1 MKPSPKKQLRCA
13 VYTRK
18 STDHNLELEFNSLD
32 AQREAC
38 EAYIKSQAHEG
49 WRLIPTKYDDGG
61 HSGASLERPALQKL
75 LEDVRASKIDVI
87 VVYKIDRLTRSLTD
101 FAKLVE
107 VFDQQSVSF
116 VSITQSFNTTTSM
129 GRLTLN
135 VLLSFA
141 QFEREVIGERVRD
154 KIAASK
160 KKGIWVGGPIP
171 LGYRS
176 VDKKLVVVPE
186 EAKLVRMIF
195 DRYLELRSI
204 GALIE
209 DLDRRGVKTKRQILA
224 TGKHRGGCRFGK
236 GTLRYLLTRRFYVG
250 DVEYKGSINKG
261 EHDTI
266 IERKTFDAVQKLLS
280 TNAVERKTIRQSTN
294 ALLSGLLFD
303 DAGNRMTATY
313 STKKGVRYRYY
324 ISHSLLQSRKMEAGS
339 VSRVPATDIESE
351 VIAVLKREK
360 LISRT
365 VTDLCPSALRQ
376 VVERITVLKEELKI
390 ETVDKSIGR
399 NGVLFILWEKSST
412 SSLKGVAHAPTNSA
426 EISWETRQTLL
437 TAIARA
443 RSWMN
448 DLESGSVS
456 SIHEIADRE
465 GNVERHIRLLLPLAF
480 TPPAIISA
488 LIDGYISTNTTV
500 TGLAKNRM
508 LKWYAPETY

>member
-1 MKPSPKKQLRCA
+1 MKSPAKRQLRCA

-49 WRLIPTKYDDGG
+49 WRLIPTKYDDGAY
-61 HSGASLERPALQKL
+61 SGANLERPALQKL
-75 LEDVRASKIDVI
+75 LADVRAGKVDVI

-107 VFDQQSVSF
+107 VFDQQSASF
-116 VSITQSFNTTTSM
+116 VSITQSFNTTNSM

-141 QFEREVIGERVRD
+141 QFEREVTGERIRD

-160 KKGIWVGGPIP
+160 KKGIWVGGPVP

-186 EAKLVRMIF
+186 EAALVRRIF

-209 DLDRRGVKTKRQILA
+209 DLDRRGVKTKKQTLA
-224 TGKHRGGCRFGK
+224 SGKSRGGCRFGK
-236 GTLRYLLTRRFYVG
+236 GTLRYILTRRFYIG
-250 DVEYKGSINKG
+250 DIEYKGSIHKG
-261 EHDTI
+261 EHDAI

-280 TNAVERKTIRQSTN
+280 ANAVERKASRKSMN

-303 DAGNRMTATY
+303 DAGNRMTPTY
-313 STKKGVRYRYY
+313 SRKRGVQYRYY
-324 ISHSLLQSRKMEAGS
+324 ISHAILQSRSNEAGS
-339 VSRVPATDIESE
+339 VARIPATDIEA
-351 VIAVLKREK
+351 AVMEALKRRRIIGK
-360 LISRT
+360 GDVNLSPA
-365 VTDLCPSALRQ
+365 DLRAT
-376 VVERITVLKEELKI
+376 VERITILESELKV
-390 ETVDKSIGR
+390 ELLDKSIGK
-399 NGVLFILWEKSST
+399 NGTLLIPWEKPST
-412 SSLKGVAHAPTNSA
+412 ISPKGLVHAPTGARRLSQ
-426 EISWETRQTLL
+426 ETRQSLL
-437 TAIARA
+437 TAISRA

-448 DLESGSVS
+448 DLVSESVTT
-456 SIHEIADRE
+456 IEEIARKE

-480 TPPAIISA
+480 TPPAMITA
-488 LIDGYISTNTTV
+488 LIDGGAEPGMTV
-500 TGLAKNRM
+500 TSLAKQIS
-508 LKWYAPETY
+508 LKW